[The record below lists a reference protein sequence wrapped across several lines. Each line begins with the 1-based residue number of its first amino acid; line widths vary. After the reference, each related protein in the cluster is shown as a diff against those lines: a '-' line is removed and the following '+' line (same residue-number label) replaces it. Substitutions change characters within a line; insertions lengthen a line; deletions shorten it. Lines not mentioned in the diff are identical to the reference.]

1 LTIQNFTARD
11 IAATSV
17 AFVLLGLFLVV
28 PGYVVG
34 SLLDV
39 FSFHR
44 RSLLARLAIAIS
56 LSVAVVPILTYL
68 NWRWVPA
75 APWAVCA
82 AAWAV
87 FPVLLARYVRW
98 PTVAHRR
105 LSPHRRLS
113 KERKVVLAIV
123 AGWIVVGTLC
133 LVDMQIGNRL
143 YFHVASLD
151 YTLRAAF
158 TAAIARTGVPP
169 LNPFFYP
176 GHGYVMRYHY
186 FWYMLGGLVDRF
198 GGALVTGRIAVI
210 AGALWSGIALLA
222 VVSLYARFFRR
233 EMAGN
238 RDRQVLVAVSLLS
251 VTGLDIVPNA
261 MICIF
266 MRRLNATSEWWN
278 EQVTSWIN
286 SVFWEPHTIVALV
299 ACATGLLVVWDGAKR
314 PEPWV
319 RISSTVICGV
329 AFASAFGLSIYVTFV
344 YGVFLAAWVV
354 TLFFRGC
361 RREATMN
368 CMAGILALLLASPY
382 LVEVLS
388 GGGSADGKA
397 PISFAVRAFYIA
409 EALVDSAGPRW
420 HTVLADT
427 LALPLNY
434 FLEFG
439 FFFVVGIKQWKRI
452 RQQGK
457 WTDEDAFG
465 MVMLATSLIICSFF
479 RSNTIANN
487 DLGWRSALLAQFVLL
502 IWAADLWEDDLF
514 PVGRRWSSAVGVMLI
529 LGAAPIV
536 YDVTMLRI
544 YPVLSDDLAIPRYN
558 WLAADHK
565 LGERTFALRQTYE
578 RLGTLLPKRAIVQQ
592 NPNAVPEDLF
602 YGLYADRQMA
612 AEGGAC
618 GTVFGGP
625 PALCPGILMPINEL
639 FSPSA
644 HLSYTQ
650 VEGICRELSI
660 DTVVVKDTDGIWG
673 ETGSWVWKTEPLI
686 ANGYS
691 RAFLCGAANVNKKN
705 VPLR

>member
-1 LTIQNFTARD
+1 LTIQNFTVRD

-17 AFVLLGLFLVV
+17 AFVLLGLFLAV

-39 FSFHR
+39 FSFDR

-56 LSVAVVPILTYL
+56 LSVAVVPIVTYL

-82 AAWAV
+82 AAWVA
-87 FPVLLARYVRW
+87 FPLLLARKVRHS
-98 PTVAHRR
+98 TVAHG
-105 LSPHRRLS
+105 RLS
-113 KERKVVLAIV
+113 KERKVVLATV
-123 AGWIVVGTLC
+123 AGWIVVGMLC

-143 YFHVASLD
+143 YFHVASYD

-169 LNPFFYP
+169 LNPFFYS
-176 GHGYVMRYHY
+176 GHAYAMRYHY
-186 FWYMLGGLVDRF
+186 FWYMLCGLVVRF
-198 GGALVTGRIAVI
+198 GGAIVTGRIAVI
-210 AGALWSGIALLA
+210 AGTLWSGIALLA

-233 EMAGN
+233 EKAGN
-238 RDRQVLVAVSLLS
+238 RDRQVLVAVALLG
-251 VTGLDIVPNA
+251 VTGLDIVPIA
-261 MICIF
+261 MIILF
-266 MRRLNATSEWWN
+266 TRRIVPSSDWWN
-278 EQVTSWIN
+278 EAIASWVN
-286 SVFWEPHTIVALV
+286 SVTWQPHSIVALV

-314 PEPWV
+314 QERWV
-319 RISSTVICGV
+319 RISNTVICGV

-344 YGVFLAAWVV
+344 FGVFLAAWVV

-368 CMAGILALLLASPY
+368 GIAGILALLLASPY

-388 GGGSADGKA
+388 GGGSAGGKA
-397 PISFAVRAFYIA
+397 PIGFAVRAFHIA
-409 EALVDSAGPRW
+409 EALMDPAGPRW

-457 WTDEDAFG
+457 WTDQDAFG
-465 MVMLATSLIICSFF
+465 IVMLATSLIICSCF

-487 DLGWRSALLAQFVLL
+487 DLGWRGALLAQFVLL
-502 IWAADLWEDDLF
+502 IWAADLWEDGLF
-514 PVGRRWSSAVGVMLI
+514 PGGRRWRSAVAVMLI

-578 RLGTLLPKRAIVQQ
+578 RLGTLLPKNAIVQQ
-592 NPNAVPEDLF
+592 NPNAMPEDLF
-602 YGLYADRQMA
+602 YGLYADRQTA

-625 PALCPGILMPINEL
+625 PARCPGILMPVNEL

-644 HLSYTQ
+644 HLSYAQ

-673 ETGSWVWKTEPLI
+673 DKGSWVWTMEPLA

-691 RAFLCGAANVNKKN
+691 RAFLCGAANVN
-705 VPLR
+705 

>member
-39 FSFHR
+39 FSFDR

-82 AAWAV
+82 AAWAA
-87 FPVLLARYVRW
+87 FPVLLARNVCR
-98 PTVAHRR
+98 PTVA
-105 LSPHRRLS
+105 HRRLS

-143 YFHVASLD
+143 YFHVASYD

-169 LNPFFYP
+169 LNPFFYS
-176 GHGYVMRYHY
+176 GHAYAMRYHY
-186 FWYMLGGLVDRF
+186 FWYMLCGLVGRF
-198 GGALVTGRIAVI
+198 GRAFVTGRIAVI
-210 AGALWSGIALLA
+210 AGTLWSGIALLA

-233 EMAGN
+233 EKAGN
-238 RDRQVLVAVSLLS
+238 RDRQVLVAVALLG
-251 VTGLDIVPNA
+251 VTGLDIVPIA
-261 MICIF
+261 MIILF
-266 MRRLNATSEWWN
+266 TRRIVPSSDLWN
-278 EQVTSWIN
+278 EAIASWVN
-286 SVFWEPHTIVALV
+286 SVTWQPHSIVALV
-299 ACATGLLVVWDGAKR
+299 ACATGLLVLRDGAKR
-314 PEPWV
+314 PERWV
-319 RISSTVICGV
+319 RISNTVICGV

-344 YGVFLAAWVV
+344 SGVFLAAWVV

-368 CMAGILALLLASPY
+368 GIAGILALLLASPY

-409 EALVDSAGPRW
+409 EGMVDSAGPRW

-439 FFFVVGIKQWKRI
+439 FFFLVGIKKWKRI
-452 RQQGK
+452 RQQDT
-457 WTDEDAFG
+457 WTDQDAFG
-465 MVMLATSLIICSFF
+465 IVMLATSFTICSFF

-487 DLGWRSALLAQFVLL
+487 DLGWRGALLAQFVLL
-502 IWAADLWEDDLF
+502 IWAADLWEDGLF
-514 PVGRRWSSAVGVMLI
+514 PAGKRWSSAVGVMLI

-536 YDVTMLRI
+536 YDITLMRI

-558 WLAADHK
+558 WLAPDHQ

-578 RLGTLLPKRAIVQQ
+578 RLGTLLSQRAIVQQ
-592 NPNAVPEDLF
+592 NPNAVPGDLF
-602 YGLYADRQMA
+602 YGLYADRQTA

-625 PALCPGILMPINEL
+625 PALCPGLLMPINEL

-644 HLSYTQ
+644 HLSYAQ

-673 ETGSWVWKTEPLI
+673 DKASWVWNAEPFV
-686 ANGYS
+686 ANRYS
-691 RAFLCGAANVNKKN
+691 RAFLCGARNANTQRVSKEN